1 MSSDDLDAL
10 AAAPPPV
17 PPGMSAALE
26 AELGKLAPVRAR
38 RPHRQ
43 LAILAACSLGYA
55 AVLLAVLSLR
65 RDLDELPVG
74 WLVGAG
80 CAWLAGFVA
89 PMYLAVVPRAGSVMP
104 RWQAAAALAIVA
116 SCAFVVLGWY
126 VHPHGVSS
134 KDYGWDHFL
143 RGHGCLWL
151 GLATA
156 LVPVALGALFV
167 RGAMPVRSR
176 WLAAAL
182 GAGGGCLGGL
192 LLHAH
197 CPIADRYHVGLIHGG
212 VVAVAAVLSAL
223 IVPRIAR

>member
-1 MSSDDLDAL
+1 VSADDLDAL
-10 AAAPPPV
+10 AAQPPPV
-17 PPGMSAALE
+17 PPGISAALE
-26 AELGKLAPVRAR
+26 AELGQLAPVRAR
-38 RPHRQ
+38 RPRRQ
-43 LAILAACSLGYA
+43 LAVLAGVSLAYA
-55 AVLLAVLSLR
+55 AALLAILSVR

-74 WLVGAG
+74 WLVAAG
-80 CAWLAGFVA
+80 LAWLAGFA
-89 PMYLAVVPRAGSVMP
+89 LPMYVALVPRAGSVMP
-104 RWQAAAALAIVA
+104 RWQAAAALAIVL
-116 SCAFVVLGWY
+116 SCAFVVLGWN
-126 VHPHGVSS
+126 VHPHGPSS

-212 VVAVAAVLSAL
+212 VVAVAAGLSAL
-223 IVPRIAR
+223 VVPRIAR